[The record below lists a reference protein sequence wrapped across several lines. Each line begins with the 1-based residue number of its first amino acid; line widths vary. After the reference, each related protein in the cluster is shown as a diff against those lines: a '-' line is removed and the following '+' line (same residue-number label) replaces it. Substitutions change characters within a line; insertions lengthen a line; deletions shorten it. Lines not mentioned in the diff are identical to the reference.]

1 MRSSKGSTFII
12 AEISAN
18 HGGSLETAE
27 RTIHAI
33 AATGADAVKVQT
45 YRPES
50 LSLDVDNEYFGPKKD
65 GAWKGI
71 RPWDLYR
78 DAAMPYDWQP
88 RLKTLAEELGLVF
101 FSSPFDLEGVDFLES
116 LNVPCYKI
124 ASFEINDIP
133 LIRKAASTGKPIIIS
148 TGVATLDDI
157 RLAIDT
163 CHAVGNSD
171 VTLLKCTSEY
181 PASIAAANLKTLQDM
196 ASRFGVRVGVS
207 DHTMGSLVP
216 ITATTLGACMIEK
229 HFILDRGQGGAD
241 SAFSMEP
248 HEFTEMVENVRAAES
263 ALGQVDY
270 SVSEKNLLRRRSLF
284 WVRDIRR
291 GEIITAEHIRSLRPG
306 HGLPPVCLN
315 DILGLEAA
323 RQLHYG
329 EPVSWQDVKLL
340 AGKP

>member
-50 LSLDVDNEYFGPKKD
+50 LSLDVDNEYFGPKKE

-78 DAAMPYDWQP
+78 DAAMPYEWQP

-124 ASFEINDIP
+124 ASFEITDIP
-133 LIRKAASTGKPIIIS
+133 LIRKAASTGKPMIIS

-163 CHAVGNSD
+163 CCAVGNSD

-181 PASIAAANLKTLQDM
+181 PASIAAANLKTMQDM
-196 ASRFGVRVGVS
+196 ASRFRVKVGVS
-207 DHTMGSLVP
+207 DHTIGSMVP
-216 ITATTLGACMIEK
+216 MVATALGASVVEK
-229 HFILDRGQGGAD
+229 HFILDRALGGAD
-241 SAFSMEP
+241 AAFSMEP
-248 HEFTEMVENVRAAES
+248 EDFTEMVESVRAVES
-263 ALGQVDY
+263 SLGQVDY
-270 SVSEKNLLRRRSLF
+270 SVSKKDVLRRRSLF
-284 WVRDIRR
+284 WVENIRR
-291 GEIITAEHIRSLRPG
+291 GEIITATHLRSLRPG
-306 HGLPPVCLN
+306 HGLSPACL
-315 DILGLEAA
+315 DELLGSLAA
-323 RQLHYG
+323 RDAQRG
-329 EPVSWQDVKLL
+329 EPVRWDDVCCHKTR
-340 AGKP
+340 